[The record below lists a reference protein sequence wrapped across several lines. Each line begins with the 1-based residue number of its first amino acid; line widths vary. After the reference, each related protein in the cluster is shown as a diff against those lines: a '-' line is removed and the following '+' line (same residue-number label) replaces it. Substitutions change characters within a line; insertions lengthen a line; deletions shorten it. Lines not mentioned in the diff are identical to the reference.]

1 MPTYTYPDPD
11 VSGVQWRPESMEWG
25 QQAVSLESRSPYNGE
40 IKTVDLL
47 GHRWMVSMTY
57 PVHTL
62 AERPDV
68 EAFWLGLRGKTGRVN
83 LWDLGRPVPRGSMR
97 GSPTLA
103 GGAAFQANALRIS
116 TPTGNTLLAGD
127 RIKVS
132 NQLFVVRTGG
142 VSVANE
148 LTVGIEHP
156 VRSFLAFGSA
166 VVWDKPTTGFMRI
179 SDELRLPRRG
189 SSHPG
194 FSIELVEVFQ

>member
-11 VSGVQWRPESMEWG
+11 TFGNQWRPESMEWG
-25 QQAVSLESRSPYNGE
+25 QQAISLESRSPYNGE

-47 GHRWMVSMTY
+47 GHRWMVSMSY

-68 EAFWLGLRGKTGRVN
+68 EAFWIGLRGKTGRVN
-83 LWDLGRPVPRGSMR
+83 LWDIGRPVPRGSMR

-103 GGAAFQANALRIS
+103 AGAAFQATSLSIATAS
-116 TPTGNTLLAGD
+116 GNTLLAGD

-132 NQLFVVRTGG
+132 NQLFVVRSGATASGG
-142 VSVANE
+142 V

-156 VRSFLAFGSA
+156 VRVALSYGAA
-166 VVWDKPTTGFMRI
+166 VVWDKPTTGFMRT
-179 SDELRLPRRG
+179 SDELRMPRRG